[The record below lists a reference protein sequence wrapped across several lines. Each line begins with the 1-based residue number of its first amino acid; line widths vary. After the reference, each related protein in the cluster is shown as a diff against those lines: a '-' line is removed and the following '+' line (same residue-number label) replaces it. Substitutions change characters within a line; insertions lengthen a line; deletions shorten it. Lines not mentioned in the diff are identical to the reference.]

1 MHHFILIFIRSV
13 CRVFQIFYKEKMSI
27 TITLI
32 KTFKYAN
39 IVNFCNKLLNDLAF
53 QADGRLQNQLYL
65 IFHSCVSLII
75 MLVISHSILN
85 TVHLQILNLHF
96 FLKSCPSPHSQTIP
110 WLIPLGMKICYL
122 VIYFLIYSSWKY
134 F

>member
-1 MHHFILIFIRSV
+1 
-13 CRVFQIFYKEKMSI
+13 MSI

-96 FLKSCPSPHSQTIP
+96 LKNFVPPPIHKQYPDLFL
-110 WLIPLGMKICYL
+110 WA
-122 VIYFLIYSSWKY
+122 
-134 F
+134 